1 MVSDAPPKNRR
12 IVWSDNLRDKG
23 YFDTFQALWNTDTT
37 GYLLEFIDLDV
48 LTESDSDHG
57 EYARQALKND
67 PPALFLLDW
76 EEGATAELWAELD
89 GGNSLMSLAL
99 MSFNPV
105 HTIAAQNQGL
115 ARYPG
120 LTADRVLTRPF
131 PPEALRALLPTHAPT
146 TAAFAASAVAAFE
159 LPAVYGAWRWLNEDF
174 QYLQQEPRTSP
185 GWKLSYH
192 RPTIKEFKD
201 LEKKLLKG
209 GSSRSVSD
217 ASPES
222 VMVRQYTWSELPTEP
237 GRFDRVML
245 QTRPLQA
252 ADPAPPGAVYVQ
264 QAVHAPVATPQHF
277 ESRIIQGVIGL
288 MQDAGFD
295 RGRYY
300 HHSHVP
306 GLNQAVLELLVVEP
320 DDRNMLPPPAVAEMD
335 STETRL
341 VERLLKKY
349 QTNTATKPARI
360 GELIFE
366 KLAVDTSDEGENDK
380 NVWNQYVNTDAIA
393 EVLVVPV
400 YFRDGEKT
408 TRQELGYSEP
418 NTLLRG
424 LFLFDLGRPGPIE
437 ERLIKIAQPALL
449 AALNT
454 YNDHRS
460 HARGEYERKRLG
472 SMDKLHRSLGE
483 ATRLQE
489 VAGQACQ
496 TALELMEVEE
506 KGAENGTNGGHA
518 KHEKA
523 DRSVLY
529 VRYSATQQVLEHVAT
544 HSSLS
549 DHNLQPLK
557 SGDRY
562 PLDCNRFFLVEAA
575 GIALE
580 ALKNAGQDADILPL
594 LRPHVAG
601 MPRDSQVCAADWTR
615 VFGVDEDRIQRAVD
629 WYKNK
634 VKAVCVLPVVA
645 QGVLHGVLV
654 VRSNR
659 AYEFT
664 QRRVKAVEDVVRA
677 MRAHLMRVGLLQRGQ
692 AWHSLLAHELRSI
705 LGRLEQTLRA
715 DTEHRTDAHA
725 RALLSLA
732 TTLAQGSLHTI
743 HDDQRR
749 PEEQPMATA
758 DLWRQV
764 DGFGQCVCAQARIA
778 HDSDVQWVCEE
789 HASVPKSTDPEASA
803 PDLLFR
809 VLLMLIDNAFRYGN
823 FGAVAQ
829 VCLKVSPIDGSFQL
843 SLHSPG
849 QWPREVLQYWETTI
863 QSQHWLDEEQSRIR
877 PYLGL
882 SLVHWLCTQAGA
894 QVLLKNGQ
902 GSTIVRLIWPIAT
915 ATNHS

>member
-1 MVSDAPPKNRR
+1 MTHDVPQKKRR
-12 IVWSDNLRDKG
+12 IVWCDNLRDKG
-23 YFDTFQALWNTDTT
+23 YFDTFQALWNADTT
-37 GYLLEFIDLDV
+37 GYWLDFIDLNL
-48 LTESDSDHG
+48 LTESDGAHG

-76 EEGATAELWAELD
+76 EEGATAPLWGELD
-89 GGNSLMSLAL
+89 GGNGLIPLAL

-105 HTIAAQNQGL
+105 HTIVAHTQGL
-115 ARYPG
+115 SQYPF
-120 LTADRVLTRPF
+120 LTTDRVLTRPF
-131 PPEALRALLPTHAPT
+131 PPEALRALLPTQVPT
-146 TAAFAASAVAAFE
+146 PVASATPVAAFE
-159 LPAVYGAWRWLNEDF
+159 LPAAYGAWRWLNEDF
-174 QYLQQEPRTSP
+174 QYLQEEPRTSP

-192 RPTIKEFKD
+192 RPPIKEFKD
-201 LEKKLLKG
+201 TDKKLLKG
-209 GSSRSVSD
+209 NSQKGESDGSS
-217 ASPES
+217 ES

-277 ESRIIQGVIGL
+277 ESRIIQGVIRL

-306 GLNQAVLELLVVEP
+306 GLNRAVLELLVVEP
-320 DDRNMLPPPAVAEMD
+320 DDTSMLPPPAVAEMD

-349 QTNTATKPARI
+349 QANAATKPARI

-366 KLAVDTSDEGENDK
+366 KLAVDTNDEGENDK
-380 NVWNQYVNTDAIA
+380 NVWNQYVNTDSIT

-400 YFRDGEKT
+400 YFHDGEKT

-424 LFLFDLGRPGPIE
+424 LFLFDLGRAGLIE
-437 ERLIKIAQPALL
+437 DRLIKIAQSLLL

-454 YNDHRS
+454 YNDHRA

-472 SMDKLHRSLGE
+472 AMDKLHRSLGE

-506 KGAENGTNGGHA
+506 RGAESGLNREHTT
-518 KHEKA
+518 HERV

-549 DHNLQPLK
+549 DCNLQPLK

-575 GIALE
+575 RTALE

-601 MPRDSQVCAADWTR
+601 MPQDRQVCATDWNR
-615 VFGVDEDRIQRAVD
+615 VFGADEERIQRAVD
-629 WYKNK
+629 WYKSK
-634 VKAVCVLPVVA
+634 VKAVFVFPVVA
-645 QGVLHGVLV
+645 QGVLQGVLV

-664 QRRVKAVEDVVRA
+664 QRRVKAVKDVVRA
-677 MRAHLMRVGLLQRGQ
+677 MRAHLMRVGLLQRGK
-692 AWHSLLAHELRSI
+692 AWHSLLAHEIRSI

-715 DTEHRTDAHA
+715 DTAHHASAHA
-725 RALLSLA
+725 SALLSLA
-732 TTLAQGSLHTI
+732 TTLAQGSLHATY
-743 HDDQRR
+743 DDQRR
-749 PEEQPMATA
+749 PEERPMATA

-764 DGFGQCVCAQARIA
+764 DDFGLCLCAQARIA
-778 HDSDVQWVCEE
+778 HDSAVQWVCEVP
-789 HASVPKSTDPEASA
+789 ASVEQSTSAEATA

-809 VLLMLIDNAFRYGN
+809 VLLMLIDNAFRYGSFN
-823 FGAVAQ
+823 AGNQ
-829 VCLKVSPIDGSFQL
+829 VCLKVSSAEGSFHL

-849 QWPREVLQYWETTI
+849 QWPCELLQYWATTI
-863 QSQHWLDEEQSRIR
+863 QSQHWLDEEQSRAR

-882 SLVHWLCTQAGA
+882 SLVHWLCTQARA
-894 QVLLKNGQ
+894 QVLLENRQ
-902 GSTIVRLIWPIAT
+902 GSAIVCLIWPVAA
-915 ATNHS
+915 ATNYS